1 MINDKDRTIIT
12 RWRLSSHHLYIE
24 TGRYKN
30 PPVVRGERKCIIC
43 EEVEDE
49 EHALLKCRAHEHTR
63 NNYSQLLLK

>member
-1 MINDKDRTIIT
+1 MINDKDRKIIT

-30 PPVVRGERKCIIC
+30 PPVVREERKCVIC

-49 EHALLKCRAHEHTR
+49 EHVRFSNVVHTSTPEIFIH
-63 NNYSQLLLK
+63 NYY